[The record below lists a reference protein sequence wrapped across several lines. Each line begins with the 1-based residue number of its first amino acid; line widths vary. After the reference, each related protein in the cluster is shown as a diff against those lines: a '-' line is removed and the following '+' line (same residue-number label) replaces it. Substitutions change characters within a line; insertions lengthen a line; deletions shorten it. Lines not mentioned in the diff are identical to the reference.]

1 MYSNILLNTKSDIE
15 NTNEQRNSFKMKIII
30 NTAHQRFGGAIQVAL
45 SFIYECRNFPEN
57 EYHVFLGH
65 GVRKS
70 LKESDFPENFTFYPF
85 DFGIL
90 KFSTTFKLN
99 KILSALEKRIKPDCV
114 ISTSGPTYFHSNAP
128 QIIGYNLPLYIYNE
142 SPFVQDLSLRKKF
155 RLWIRKKVH
164 FYYFK
169 RDARAFTT
177 QTDDVNL
184 RVKKA
189 LKTDQVFTVTNT
201 ANGYYNDWKKFPDK
215 LPPKQDNELRFLTIS
230 AYYKHKDLEIIP
242 RVTKILRSNG
252 IRNVKFVLTL
262 DPVDFQKYIG
272 NDEDILNVGPV
283 KPEECPSLY
292 NETDFMFLPTLAEC
306 FSASYP
312 EAMIMQKPILTT
324 DLGFARSICGEA
336 ALYYKPRNAADAAE
350 KIMKLINDDT
360 LRRNLIK
367 SGTKQLEIFDTP
379 LSRAEK
385 YLKLCRDVL
394 VTNVN
399 K

>member
-1 MYSNILLNTKSDIE
+1 
-15 NTNEQRNSFKMKIII
+15 MKIII

-57 EYHVFLGH
+57 EYHVFVGP

-70 LKESDFPENFTFYPF
+70 LKNDEFPENFYFYDF
-85 DFGIL
+85 DFGVI
-90 KFSTTFKLN
+90 KFRTTFKIN
-99 KILSALEKRIKPDCV
+99 RILRKLEKKINPDC
-114 ISTSGPTYFHSNAP
+114 IIATSGPTYFNSATP
-128 QIIGYNLPLYIYNE
+128 QIVGFNLGLYIYPE
-142 SPFVQDLSLRKKF
+142 SPAVTELKIFDRFKLTLRKY
-155 RLWIRKKVH
+155 VH
-164 FYYFK
+164 FYYFR
-169 RDARAFTT
+169 RDSSAYTT
-177 QTDDVNL
+177 QTDDVNR
-184 RVKKA
+184 RVKEA
-189 LKTDQVFTVTNT
+189 LKTDKVYTVTNT
-201 ANGYYNDWKKFPDK
+201 ANGFYDQWKKFPER
-215 LPPKQDNELRFLTIS
+215 LPERKENEIRFLTIS
-230 AYYKHKDLEIIP
+230 AYYKHKNLEIIP
-242 RVTKILRSNG
+242 SVTKLLREKG
-252 IRNVKFVLTL
+252 IRNVNFILTL
-262 DPVDFQKYIG
+262 DPADFQKFIG
-272 NDEDILNVGPV
+272 FDENIINVGPV

-292 NETDFMFLPTLAEC
+292 NECDFMFLPTLAEC

-312 EAMIMQKPILTT
+312 EAMSMKKPIITT